1 MSATFPTSLHPN
13 LEQISKTM
21 QIQKKY
27 SKLYIVLKKSEIYGH
42 PFCDEDAYLKYMTE
56 MTR

>member
-1 MSATFPTSLHPN
+1 
-13 LEQISKTM
+13 M